1 MGFLNINSLPHLV
14 EKLSDGDNIKITENS
29 HGNRVGT
36 VIKKI
41 VEKADDVTKAI
52 EQEVINDGYSFK
64 VGTGDVDVSADVEDG
79 FGEIGIKGVTY
90 QNLVSCDRN
99 ITVEGTKAWMNLQV
113 NSSLV
118 KPNTVYT
125 LFFDVESISKGD
137 NNYTPCIQVFSN
149 NSQITNSSTDS
160 FTFQTNSDTSFVTLR
175 LLVNNAIESATI
187 CNAIFK
193 DIVLIEGNVLNK
205 LNSLSY
211 FKDIVGVGDKS
222 KNLFNKNKELTLSYE
237 THKIEIL
244 SNGKNLFSNKDNFI
258 TGGGGFAQVI
268 GESIT
273 LSSIGDANHKYL
285 RVELPVGKKYTVTI
299 DKRNTYSDGWGNTI
313 VESATNDIVVGGIY
327 RTIAKNINSS
337 TEVSTLTFETSMP
350 YVFIH
355 IGRKTSDETFD
366 QWFEK
371 VLESFKTLQIE
382 QNEQNTP
389 FEPYL
394 SDKTQILLDEP
405 LMRLPNGVCDEI
417 TRDGK
422 LIRRVGKVVLNGSE
436 NWYSNR
442 VWSNGDYQA
451 SYIKVTDKLMGK
463 EKFNFLCN
471 RFAVTSQKLD
481 SSGRI
486 ISECCFGEINNQVI
500 YLTIKKEK
508 LTSPDLTGFKQW
520 LSQNPTTVYYELAKP
535 IVTEIPAPY
544 LRIFKDGHLTF
555 NTLVAPESTHVV
567 QLNKS
572 SQIERSIREV
582 QSLDG
587 RVGKLES
594 FYDDMMLETSHKLNL
609 LTYDFEY
616 TRKE

>member
-52 EQEVINDGYSFK
+52 EQEVINDGHSFK
-64 VGTGDVDVSADVEDG
+64 VGTGDVDVSEDVEDG

-90 QNLVSCDRN
+90 QNCLNFTDDITFNLNLEYWN
-99 ITVEGTKAWMNLQV
+99 IRAIPSDKI
-113 NSSLV
+113 LV

-125 LFFDVESISKGD
+125 MIIYVSNVTVSHNELLWIGDVSGNKNSITDEIIRKNVTMGI
-137 NNYTPCIQVFSN
+137 NTFKFT
-149 NSQITNSSTDS
+149 TNSNPKDKAIRFQGSR
-160 FTFQTNSDTSFVTLR
+160 FVEGVLTFKPLLLEGDHTNNPNLP
-175 LLVNNAIESATI
+175 
-187 CNAIFK
+187 
-193 DIVLIEGNVLNK
+193 
-205 LNSLSY
+205 SY
-211 FKDIVGVGDKS
+211 FEGIVGIGD
-222 KNLFNKNKELTLSYE
+222 
-237 THKIEIL
+237 KIEIL
-244 SNGKNLFSNKDNFI
+244 SNGKNLFDGKWESGEYTPTTGLKNPNSQKIRSVNSIKVTPNFKYTFSNNGVLRQTNVYVYDCNNVVIDYKNAVTQI
-258 TGGGGFAQVI
+258 TPPSNA
-268 GESIT
+268 SHIT
-273 LSSIGDANHKYL
+273 LDGGSSDRDL
-285 RVELPVGKKYTVTI
+285 
-299 DKRNTYSDGWGNTI
+299 
-313 VESATNDIVVGGIY
+313 
-327 RTIAKNINSS
+327 
-337 TEVSTLTFETSMP
+337 F
-350 YVFIH
+350 
-355 IGRKTSDETFD
+355 
-366 QWFEK
+366 
-371 VLESFKTLQIE
+371 QIE
-382 QNEQNTP
+382 KSPTP
-389 FEPYL
+389 TTYEPYQE
-394 SDKTQILLDEP
+394 DKTQILLDEP

-442 VWSNGDYQA
+442 VWSSGDYQA
-451 SYIKVTDKLMGK
+451 SYIKITDKLMGK
-463 EKFNFLCN
+463 ERFNFLCD

-481 SSGRI
+481 SSSSI

-520 LSQNPTTVYYELAKP
+520 LSQNPTTVYYQLAEPIMTELP
-535 IVTEIPAPY
+535 VPY

-572 SQIERSIREV
+572 AQIERSIREV
-582 QSLDG
+582 QSLDS

-616 TRKE
+616 AKERNNE

>member
-29 HGNRVGT
+29 KGDRVGT

-41 VEKADDVTKAI
+41 VEKADDVTKVI
-52 EQEVINDGYSFK
+52 EQEVINNGYSFK
-64 VGTGDVDVSADVEDG
+64 VGTGNVDVSADVEDG

-90 QNLVSCDRN
+90 QNLISCDRN

-113 NSSLV
+113 HSSLV

-137 NNYTPCIQVFSN
+137 DNYTPCIQAFSN
-149 NSQITNSSTDS
+149 NSKIINSSTNS
-160 FTFQTNSDTSFVTLR
+160 FVFQTNSDTTFVTLR
-175 LLVNNAIESATI
+175 LLVNSAIESTTI
-187 CNAIFK
+187 CKTIFK
-193 DIVLIEGNVLNK
+193 DIVLIEGNVLNE
-205 LNSLSY
+205 LNLPSY

-222 KNLFNKNKELTLSYE
+222 TNLFNKNKELTLSYDG
-237 THKIEIL
+237 HKIEIL
-244 SNGKNLFSNKDNFI
+244 SSGKNIFDKSTI
-258 TGGGGFAQVI
+258 T
-268 GESIT
+268 
-273 LSSIGDANHKYL
+273 
-285 RVELPVGKKYTVTI
+285 
-299 DKRNTYSDGWGNTI
+299 
-313 VESATNDIVVGGIY
+313 
-327 RTIAKNINSS
+327 
-337 TEVSTLTFETSMP
+337 
-350 YVFIH
+350 
-355 IGRKTSDETFD
+355 
-366 QWFEK
+366 
-371 VLESFKTLQIE
+371 
-382 QNEQNTP
+382 
-389 FEPYL
+389 
-394 SDKTQILLDEP
+394 ILLDEP

-422 LIRRVGKVVLNGSE
+422 LIRRVGKVVLNSSE

-442 VWSNGDYQA
+442 VWSSGDYQA

-463 EKFNFLCN
+463 ERFNFLCD

-481 SSGRI
+481 SSSSI

-520 LSQNPTTVYYELAKP
+520 LSENPTTVYYQLAEPIITELP
-535 IVTEIPAPY
+535 VPY

-555 NTLVAPESTHVV
+555 NTLVAPESNHVV

-572 SQIERSIREV
+572 AQIERSIREV
-582 QSLDG
+582 QSLDS
-587 RVGKLES
+587 RVGKLER

-616 TRKE
+616 AKERNNE